1 MKVLNADGK
10 GCRAGKVSHWGSSK
24 VREKGRRWHRGGG
37 AGRRRSPVG
46 SLCLLLE
53 VKGEV
58 ASENKRAQQI
68 VRE

>member
-1 MKVLNADGK
+1 MLMGK
-10 GCRAGKVSHWGSSK
+10 GCRAGKMSHWGSSK
-24 VREKGRRWHRGGG
+24 SKEKGRQGHRRGGQEG
-37 AGRRRSPVG
+37 DRGPMG

-53 VKGEV
+53 VKSEV

>member
-1 MKVLNADGK
+1 M
-10 GCRAGKVSHWGSSK
+10 SHWGGSK
-24 VREKGRRWHRGGG
+24 SKEKGRQWHRGGG
-37 AGRRRSPVG
+37 QEGDRGPVG
-46 SLCLLLE
+46 SLYLLLE